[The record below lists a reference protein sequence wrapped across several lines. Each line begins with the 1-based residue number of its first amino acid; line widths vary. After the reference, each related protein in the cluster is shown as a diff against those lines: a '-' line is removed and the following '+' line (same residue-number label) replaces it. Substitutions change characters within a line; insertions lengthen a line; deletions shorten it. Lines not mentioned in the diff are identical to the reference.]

1 MYKYKIKSF
10 FFDHSNSIINVIFLF
25 FYSYFFI
32 AFLPKIL
39 PIETGLDPSWRYAIS
54 QATNSNFIF
63 GKDIIFTFGPLG
75 YLIDGAPLD
84 ENFFQILSFR
94 WSVYLMLFI
103 VLLIRIKTVK
113 NPLNKLII
121 ATAIILSLS
130 IGLPQKTDYQILFI
144 YLILLTFDSLFQR
157 FPVSFPILLGSIA
170 GVCLLT
176 KFSLGISVIGSLT
189 LFLIV
194 NLIQSFQAKSWSKIN
209 INSFALLNSYLATIS
224 TAWLSLYPNNFL
236 QSLQSLIVIFS
247 FCFLIAYFALCT
259 KIIDRFK
266 WFFRNKKGTPI
277 SPSSLT
283 VEKIK
288 IADIFKSSYFK
299 ILFYPSYTIFLIFIV
314 IYSPHSLIDYLGN
327 SLEISSGYSSAMSM
341 MGNTIKLGLAV
352 LNFFSIVILLFVI
365 GKNTNLNLA
374 SALIFVLWIA
384 FKHSCIRQDIEH
396 LPLFFLTTPLIASF
410 YIIKLKSYR
419 ELKISYYIFSFVCVS
434 SFLIL
439 ISPYIIPQ
447 TISQKI
453 INPQLNQS
461 NKLNPTNVFNNISSI
476 FHTEELKNE
485 ILAISAKNLSTLQLP
500 SDILNVV
507 SNKPIDIIPWE
518 VSLAPANNL
527 NWQPRPILQSY
538 SAYTDKL
545 DEINFSSLSL
555 KPRDYLFYDF
565 SSIDQR
571 HPFFDEP
578 KTFFNVFCNY
588 QPAPLLSNRHTTLSV
603 LKKNKSTRCLP
614 SITEKKVI
622 IEWNQVHSVNSSVD
636 SIIRAEIKFSYSIF
650 GKLQKIFFRV
660 PPVSIIVDYVD
671 GSSQVYRII
680 PENSGNGVILSH
692 LPRNG
697 QEAVSFLK
705 GNLPANVKSFRF
717 ETSKQFLYKPT
728 IEINFLSN
736 SLLH

>member
-10 FFDHSNSIINVIFLF
+10 FFDHSNSIVNIVFLF

-32 AFLPKIL
+32 AFLPEIAS
-39 PIETGLDPSWRYAIS
+39 IETGLDPSWRYGIS
-54 QATNSNFIF
+54 EAANQNMVF
-63 GKDIIFTFGPLG
+63 GKNIVFTFGPLG
-75 YLIDGAPLD
+75 YLIDGAPLED
-84 ENFFQILSFR
+84 NFFQILCFR
-94 WSVYLMLFI
+94 WSVYLVLFI
-103 VLLIRIKTVK
+103 ISLIRIKTLK
-113 NPLNKLII
+113 NPLHKLIVS
-121 ATAIILSLS
+121 TAIILSLS
-130 IGLPQKTDYQILFI
+130 IGLPQETDYQILFI
-144 YLILLTFDSLFQR
+144 YLIFLTFDSLFQR
-157 FPVSFPILLGSIA
+157 FPFSFPILLGSIA
-170 GVCLLT
+170 GICLLT
-176 KFSLGISVIGSLT
+176 KFSLGISVIGSLS

-194 NLIQSFQAKSWSKIN
+194 NLIQSFQAKFWSKIS
-209 INSFALLNSYLATIS
+209 INFLALLNLYLATIS
-224 TAWLSLYPNNFL
+224 TAWLLLSPNNFL
-236 QSLQSLIVIFS
+236 QSLQNLTVIFS
-247 FCFLIAYFALCT
+247 FSFSFSFLIAYFALYT
-259 KIIDRFK
+259 KIINRFK
-266 WFFRNKKGTPI
+266 WFFRNKKVTPI
-277 SPSSLT
+277 FPSSLT

-288 IADIFKSSYFK
+288 IADALKSSYFK
-299 ILFYPSYTIFLIFIV
+299 ILFYPSYTIFLIFTV

-365 GKNTNLNLA
+365 RKNTHLNLA

-396 LPLFFLTTPLIASF
+396 LPLFFLTTPLITSF

-419 ELKISYYIFSFVCVS
+419 ELKMSYYIFSFVCIC

-439 ISPYIIPQ
+439 VSPYIFPQ
-447 TISQKI
+447 EI

-485 ILAISAKNLSTLQLP
+485 ILAMSAKNLSTLQLP
-500 SDILNVV
+500 SDILNMV

-538 SAYTDKL
+538 SAYTEKL
-545 DEINFSSLSL
+545 DKINFSSLSL
-555 KPRDYLFYDF
+555 KLRDYLFYDF
-565 SSIDQR
+565 YSIDQR

-578 KTFFNVFCNY
+578 KTFFYVFCNY
-588 QPAPLLSNRHTTLSV
+588 QPAPLLLNRHSILSV

-614 SITEKKVI
+614 STTEKKVI
-622 IEWNQVHSVNSSVD
+622 IEWNQVHSVNFSVD

-650 GKLQKIFFRV
+650 GKLQKALFRV

-692 LPRNG
+692 LPKNG
-697 QEAVSFLK
+697 QEAISFLK

-717 ETSKQFLYKPT
+717 ETSKQSLYKPT

-736 SLLH
+736 KLT